1 MSHLIE
7 EYAKSCG
14 VDIGVPIIKE
24 HFYPIVFEKFITLH
38 VDSKDQARSY
48 SHWSIV
54 LQLLS
59 KPLAENGIKVIQ
71 IGSEKTEKL
80 PFVDKILNNC
90 SYKNSFYIIKKSL
103 LHLGINSLPVHVA
116 SAYNKKIVN
125 IFGNLYPE
133 CAGPYWSDKKDIIN
147 LAPDFSKIKPTFS
160 LKENPKRI
168 DEIKPE
174 VIANAV
180 LKLLNIKNH
189 QEFESVYFGHSY
201 KLENIEVIP
210 KGKSI
215 SITKGSNINLR
226 MDKHFSLEVLSK
238 FISQTKLE
246 ITTDKPIPVNLLIKE
261 KIKCI
266 NYISDSFDGD
276 FINEISRKGIK
287 FILMCTDKEKVSDQR
302 LKNFDHKIHPYY
314 KSEII
319 EKNKK
324 KIGEVDFEKLNI
336 FSRRKIIC
344 EGKQYNSYF
353 QISEEKEDLFLD
365 LDWLM
370 CYYAS
375 HE

>member
-189 QEFESVYFGHSY
+189 QEFESIYFGHSY

-261 KIKCI
+261 KIKWTLKMSELLIMI
-266 NYISDSFDGD
+266 NKY
-276 FINEISRKGIK
+276 
-287 FILMCTDKEKVSDQR
+287 LL
-302 LKNFDHKIHPYY
+302 LKNSQS
-314 KSEII
+314 SE
-319 EKNKK
+319 
-324 KIGEVDFEKLNI
+324 VV
-336 FSRRKIIC
+336 
-344 EGKQYNSYF
+344 
-353 QISEEKEDLFLD
+353 
-365 LDWLM
+365 WLK
-370 CYYAS
+370 YLKR
-375 HE
+375 

>member
-1 MSHLIE
+1 MSHLVE
-7 EYAKSCG
+7 EYAKCCG
-14 VDIGVPIIKE
+14 VDIGKPIIKE

-59 KPLAENGIKVIQ
+59 KPLADNGIKIIQ

-80 PFVDKILNNC
+80 PFVDKVLNDC

-116 SAYNKKIVN
+116 SIYNKKIVN

-133 CAGPYWSDKKDIIN
+133 CAGPYWSDKKDVIN

-174 VIANAV
+174 IIANSV
-180 LKLLNIKNH
+180 LELLNIKNS
-189 QEFESVYFGHSY
+189 QNFESVYFGHSY
-201 KLENIEVIP
+201 KLNNVEVIP
-210 KGKSI
+210 KGESI
-215 SITKGSNINLR
+215 NIKKGSNINLR
-226 MDKHFSLEVLSK
+226 MDKHYSLEALSK
-238 FISQTKLE
+238 FISQEKIE
-246 ITTDKPIPVNLLIKE
+246 ITTNQPIPSNSLIKD

-266 NYISDSFDGD
+266 NYISDSFDSD
-276 FINEISRKGIK
+276 FINEVSKKGIK
-287 FILMCTDKEKVSDQR
+287 LILMCTDKEKASEER
-302 LKNFDHKIHPYY
+302 LKNFDHKIYPYY
-314 KSEII
+314 KTEII
-319 EKNKK
+319 EKNKN
-324 KIGEVDFEKLNI
+324 KIGEIDLENLNI
-336 FSRRKIIC
+336 HSRRKIIYN
-344 EGKQYNSYF
+344 GKEYSSYF
-353 QISEEKEDLFLD
+353 QISEKKEDLFLD

-370 CYYAS
+370 CYYIS